1 MSRSRWQHRSR
12 NRSLKAKKMTSR
24 KTAHQETVH
33 AGMAPA
39 VKDEKVDEKVDGR
52 VAVTA
57 DAWKLALKGVMARA
71 LNPAVAG
78 AVAVA
83 VVEPGEIGAIVRV
96 KVKFKERSSNVNVLT
111 PRAKRCW

>member
-1 MSRSRWQHRSR
+1 MSRPRWQHRSR

-39 VKDEKVDEKVDGR
+39 VKDEKVDGR

-71 LNPAVAG
+71 VNPAVAG
-78 AVAVA
+78 AVAV
-83 VVEPGEIGAIVRV
+83 VVVVPGEIGAIVKV
-96 KVKFKERSSNVNVLT
+96 KVKEMASNVNVLT
-111 PRAKRCW
+111 PTANRW